1 MKIIIFPQSKGK
13 TKITRVL
20 PNFINM
26 TCPTAPLQKFKFL
39 GNIISHQGKKKK
51 DSIIALQI
59 REDS

>member
-26 TCPTAPLQKFKFL
+26 TCPTAPLQEFKFL
-39 GNIISHQGKKKK
+39 GNINFPPRQKKRFNNC
-51 DSIIALQI
+51 S
-59 REDS
+59 EN